1 MPDDFKADRAGQTAD
16 EPEVIVVPYRAGKG
30 SALFLPPLLILM
42 LGAAFFVY
50 RARSSDWRGIS
61 PLFETAPAKPAAET
75 PTTEL
80 ALKTEPSPPP
90 QLPVSPEAPKEPSK
104 AQEQQPDAVPEPP
117 TPKPPEVDPLDD
129 IRREAEK
136 TRERIAE
143 LEKLKEQASRKLD
156 ETADEREQADRLAHL
171 KNKNQKGIPPRGLQR
186 LHDAQREQLAMFE
199 QQIARM
205 EQFHRQQLRRWG
217 LNDREFFNGRMP
229 RLVPSP
235 PSPMSGFG
243 MGLGPDLSRF
253 RQGPDGIFRPAPGGA
268 RESFWGFRQGNP
280 PAADA
285 GNEPPAPP
293 QPRVID

>member
-1 MPDDFKADRAGQTAD
+1 MPDDFEADRAGRTAD

-42 LGAAFFVY
+42 LGSAFFVY
-50 RARSSDWRGIS
+50 RARSSHWRGVS
-61 PLFETAPAKPAAET
+61 SLFDSAPAKPAAET
-75 PTTEL
+75 PATEL

-104 AQEQQPDAVPEPP
+104 AREQAAAAVPEPP

-156 ETADEREQADRLAHL
+156 ETADERKEADRLAHR
-171 KNKNQKGIPPRGLQR
+171 KNRNQKGIPIPPQMLQR
-186 LHDAQREQLAMFE
+186 LRDAQREQLAMFD

-205 EQFHRQQLRRWG
+205 EQFQRQQLQRWG
-217 LNDREFFNGRMP
+217 LNDRNSGFANGRMLVP
-229 RLVPSP
+229 RLAPSP
-235 PSPMSGFG
+235 PSPLSGFG
-243 MGLGPDLSRF
+243 LGLGPELSRF
-253 RQGPDGIFRPAPGGA
+253 RQGPDGIFRPAPG
-268 RESFWGFRQGNP
+268 
-280 PAADA
+280 
-285 GNEPPAPP
+285 NEPPPPP